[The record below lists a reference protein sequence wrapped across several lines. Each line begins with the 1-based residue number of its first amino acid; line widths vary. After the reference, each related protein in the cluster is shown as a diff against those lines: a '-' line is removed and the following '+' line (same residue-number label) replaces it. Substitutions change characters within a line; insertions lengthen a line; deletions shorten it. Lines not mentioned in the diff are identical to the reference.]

1 MQFMAL
7 WDDGVDM
14 LNAVSEIDKKLSSC
28 SPMNTF
34 ALAMSPRAQVQCQ
47 TIFFG
52 NFRLFLLILRLNM
65 YSTITPRLSI
75 REVNGTLPSDNNAFS
90 ATAK

>member
-1 MQFMAL
+1 MHFMAF

-14 LNAVSEIDKKLSSC
+14 CNAVSEKDKKLSSC

-34 ALAMSPRAQVQCQ
+34 ALAMSPQAQVQCQ

-52 NFRLFLLILRLNM
+52 NLRLFRLILQLNM
-65 YSTITPRLSI
+65 YHI
-75 REVNGTLPSDNNAFS
+75 RQ
-90 ATAK
+90 

>member
-1 MQFMAL
+1 MHFMAL

-14 LNAVSEIDKKLSSC
+14 CEIDKKLSSC

-34 ALAMSPRAQVQCQ
+34 ALAMSPQAQVQCQ

-52 NFRLFLLILRLNM
+52 NARLFLLILRLNM
-65 YSTITPRLSI
+65 YSALDRPQ
-75 REVNGTLPSDNNAFS
+75 
-90 ATAK
+90 